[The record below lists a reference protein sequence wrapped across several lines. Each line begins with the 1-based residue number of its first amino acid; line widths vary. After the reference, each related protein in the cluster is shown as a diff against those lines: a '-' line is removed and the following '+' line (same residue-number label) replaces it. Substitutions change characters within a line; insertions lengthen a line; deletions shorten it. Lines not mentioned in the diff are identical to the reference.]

1 MKTSTDARDMPARD
15 SKLVRT
21 LLIILFLFLA
31 AYALYEGWGMLN
43 GPIITVPAQKI
54 TSNESYVLVRGRAE
68 RITELQL
75 NGKTIAVTEEGEFA
89 EPYLLAPGTNHLI
102 LEARDARGRMTAEEL
117 DILYT
122 PQKAAS
128 LPDSPVASTTPTEL

>member
-1 MKTSTDARDMPARD
+1 MPARD

-21 LLIILFLFLA
+21 LLFILFFFLA
-31 AYALYEGWGMLN
+31 AYGLYEGWGMLN
-43 GPIITVPAQKI
+43 GPVITVPGANI
-54 TSNESYVLVRGRAE
+54 TSHESYVLVRGRAE

-75 NGKTIAVTEEGEFA
+75 NGKAIAVTEEGEFA

-102 LEARDARGRMTAEEL
+102 LEARDARGRQTKEEL
-117 DILYT
+117 DILYV

-128 LPDSPVASTTPTEL
+128 LPADPVATSTPFDS